1 MACNYNAPNSPDL
14 QPAWQK
20 LSPKTSAGDSCGQ
33 LVFGTQ
39 PSFTSLSP
47 VITIGD
53 GPGSF
58 QLDAESLARLD
69 RFQHRT
75 AFTFATA
82 IMRNAFQDDVTRL
95 AVEVNLSRHFGIEY
109 LLIIVEPFLN
119 AYYPHHH
126 SSA

>member
-1 MACNYNAPNSPDL
+1 MTCNYNAPNSPDL

-20 LSPKTSAGDSCGQ
+20 VSPKTSTGSSSGQ
-33 LVFGTQ
+33 IVLGTK
-39 PSFTSLSP
+39 PGLSILRP

-58 QLDAESLARLD
+58 QLDEESVARLD

-82 IMRNAFQDDVTRL
+82 RMRNAFQNDVIRI
-95 AVEVNLSRHFGIEY
+95 AVEVSPSEIAAIE
-109 LLIIVEPFLN
+109 
-119 AYYPHHH
+119 
-126 SSA
+126 SC